1 MGSIR
6 INQVSYF
13 GNNYRYV
20 SPIFDKSISIIE
32 GPNGTGKS
40 TLFNLINFA
49 LGGKV
54 EEFEKGND
62 EQHKE
67 IVYDSNN
74 YVELS
79 ITLTSKPFTLI
90 RDFKE
95 NKIQVLSDK
104 EFFVNGD
111 AYPKAA
117 LLPINRNNSE
127 TFTFSDWLLDNLDIP
142 VMELFSSGKSFKL
155 NFSDLSRLIYHSQLP
170 DRTGIY
176 KQNEKNSYVSD
187 SLQVR
192 NAIFEILVGK
202 NLRDLYIAIGKLKKK
217 QSEHD
222 SKRTILNE
230 YKFIVNEILSQYGFK
245 EVTNELHLKDKISD
259 NKKEIERLNNVK
271 KEHYNSTKR
280 VSPGLELIDKE
291 KRSFVAL
298 DKKLMLVKVKK
309 NDLFKEKLDLK
320 NVYENSIVDISRIE
334 KILHTHKQL
343 SLFSSDTCPYCLTT
357 VQRVKHKCI
366 CGSDIEEGQYQRYF
380 YKSSEYY
387 ALLSSKIKS
396 LETIKLAIEAVDED
410 IEENACEIN
419 SIQENLSNI
428 EKKISHRVE
437 HVEEISPHDVIE
449 DLDEKIFSIK
459 SLNSDLQQALKMEI
473 KLSKHQSS
481 LSAAKIELDKAK
493 IHEGKMQAIA
503 ANELLERVSEFN
515 KIYCAYM
522 VNCLTGC
529 RNAEIDSGNYI
540 PSVNDGEY
548 KEASSKVP
556 KRFFYYLTLL
566 KLSLEKDIPFP
577 KFLLIDTPETHGIDK
592 DNLNKMLNTI
602 GLLEHEGE
610 YQILL
615 STGEGKYP
623 KNLTDNVVI
632 KLSEDDRLLK
642 KVN

>member
-13 GNNYRYV
+13 GNNYSYI

-79 ITLTSKPFTLI
+79 ITLTKNQFTLI

-104 EFFVNGD
+104 EFLINGD
-111 AYPKAA
+111 IYPKAA
-117 LLPINRNNSE
+117 LLPINRNNSD
-127 TFTFSDWLLDNLDIP
+127 TFTFSDWLLESLDIP

-202 NLRDLYIAIGKLKKK
+202 NLRDLYIAIGNLKKK
-217 QSEHD
+217 QSEYD
-222 SKRTILNE
+222 SKRSILNE
-230 YKFIVNEILSQYGFK
+230 YKSIVNEILAQYGFK
-245 EVTNELHLKDKISD
+245 EIINEFHLKDKIAE
-259 NKKEIERLNNVK
+259 NKKEIERLNNFK
-271 KEHYNSTKR
+271 KDLYSSAVR
-280 VSPGLELIDKE
+280 VSPSIELIDKE
-291 KRSFVAL
+291 KRSFVTL
-298 DKKLMLVKVKK
+298 DKKMMLVKVKK
-309 NDLFKEKLDLK
+309 NELFKEKLDLK
-320 NVYENSIVDISRIE
+320 NVYDKSIQDISRIE

-343 SLFSSDTCPYCLTT
+343 NLFSSDTCPYCLTT
-357 VQRVKHKCI
+357 VHRLKNKCI

-380 YKSSEYY
+380 YEPTEYY

-396 LETIKLAIEAVDED
+396 LETVKLAIEAVDED
-410 IEENACEIN
+410 IKENTSEIN
-419 SIQENLSNI
+419 GIQENLNII
-428 EKKISHRVE
+428 EKKISHRVGNI
-437 HVEEISPHDVIE
+437 EEISQHEVIE
-449 DLDEKIFSIK
+449 DLDENIFSIK
-459 SLNSDLQQALKMEI
+459 SLNNDLEQALKMEI
-473 KLSKHQSS
+473 KLSRHQNS
-481 LSAAKIELDKAK
+481 LSVAKIALDKAK
-493 IHEGKMQAIA
+493 IHEGKMQAVA

-515 KIYCAYM
+515 KIYCDYM

-529 RNAEIDSGNYI
+529 RIAEIDSGNYI

-548 KEASSKVP
+548 KEASAKVP

-577 KFLLIDTPETHGIDK
+577 KFLLIDTPENHGIDK
-592 DNLNKMLNTI
+592 DNLNKMLDTI
-602 GLLEHEGE
+602 RLLKHEGD

-623 KNLTDNVVI
+623 ESLADNVVI
-632 KLSEDDRLLK
+632 RLSEDDRLLK